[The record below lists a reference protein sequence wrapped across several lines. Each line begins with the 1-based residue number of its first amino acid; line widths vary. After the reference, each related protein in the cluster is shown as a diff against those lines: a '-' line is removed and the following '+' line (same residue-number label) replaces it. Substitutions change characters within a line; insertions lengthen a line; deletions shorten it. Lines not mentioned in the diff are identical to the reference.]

1 MRMFLGKT
9 RHSLAMSLTLHR
21 RLTLWTA
28 GLLLVMGL
36 GLIVLINSLTATQ
49 IPQAVSV
56 ELLLPTQQPID
67 PPSTVTGTTISAD
80 QLSPTSNDPS
90 SAAPIAEQVQKIAIR
105 EVRMISLIGIGVFTL
120 LGAIGAYW
128 IGRHAL
134 QPVHR
139 LSSMVRKIQPETLH
153 QRLSVD
159 GPQDEVKELADAFD
173 DMLARLERAFEQQ
186 SQFVG
191 NAAHELRTPL
201 ATLRTNLEVL
211 QQDSEA
217 SLADYRQAAA
227 IQDRALTR
235 LENLV
240 EDLLLLT
247 SGEKEMRLEPVDLGV
262 LIAEVLEENRL
273 LAQSCEVTLHLE
285 SIHEETLPAN
295 GPLLVR
301 AISNLIENGIRYNH
315 PGGSVKIAVQRQEGW
330 ILIRIS
336 DTGIGIPSEELPH
349 IFERF
354 YRVDKSRDQHK
365 GGAGLGLSIAAH
377 IVQLH
382 RGRIDTT
389 SIPGM
394 GSSFTIWLP
403 AEKNRF
409 PQSIT

>member
-1 MRMFLGKT
+1 
-9 RHSLAMSLTLHR
+9 
-21 RLTLWTA
+21 
-28 GLLLVMGL
+28 
-36 GLIVLINSLTATQ
+36 
-49 IPQAVSV
+49 
-56 ELLLPTQQPID
+56 
-67 PPSTVTGTTISAD
+67 
-80 QLSPTSNDPS
+80 
-90 SAAPIAEQVQKIAIR
+90 
-105 EVRMISLIGIGVFTL
+105 
-120 LGAIGAYW
+120 
-128 IGRHAL
+128 
-134 QPVHR
+134 
-139 LSSMVRKIQPETLH
+139 MVRKIQPETLH

-173 DMLARLERAFEQQ
+173 DMLVRLERTFEQQ

-211 QQDSEA
+211 QKDSEA

-227 IQDRALTR
+227 VLDRALTR

-273 LAQSCEVTLHLE
+273 LAQNCEVALHLE
-285 SIHEETLPAN
+285 SVHEETIPAN

-301 AISNLIENGIRYNH
+301 AISNLVENGIRYNH
-315 PGGSVKIAVQRQEGW
+315 PGGSVRIAVQRQEGW

-382 RGRIDTT
+382 RGRIDAT

-403 AEKNRF
+403 AEKNRS
-409 PQSIT
+409 PNP